1 MPVKTI
7 RVLLLDDG
15 NHKPSIVFEGR
26 HSLFENDFF
35 RFVCAPHFVNYDIR
49 KFSLF
54 DCEEDEV
61 FIRIAFD
68 TVEQCKEENFLEYF
82 DYLFSKGERKW

>member
-1 MPVKTI
+1 MAVKTI

-26 HSLFENDFF
+26 YSLFENDFF

-49 KFSLF
+49 KFSLC
-54 DCEEDEV
+54 DDDEEDEA
-61 FIRIAFD
+61 FIRIFD
-68 TVEQCKEENFLEYF
+68 TVKYCEEENFLEYF

>member
-1 MPVKTI
+1 MAVKTI

-15 NHKPSIVFEGR
+15 YHNSSIIFEGR
-26 HSLFENDFF
+26 HALAENEFF
-35 RFVCAPHFVNYDIR
+35 RFVCAPHFVNYNIR
-49 KFSLF
+49 KFSLC

-61 FIRIAFD
+61 FIRTIFD